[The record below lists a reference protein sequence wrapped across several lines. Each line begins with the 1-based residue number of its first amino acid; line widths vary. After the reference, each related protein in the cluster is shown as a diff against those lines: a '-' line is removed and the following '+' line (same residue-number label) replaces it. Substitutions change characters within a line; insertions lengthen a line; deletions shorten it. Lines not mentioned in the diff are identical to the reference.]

1 MITLNQFS
9 FQISFVIPQE
19 MIPGRMSLLM
29 IIFLNLLTIY
39 MNIISKSPKS
49 EGTTKIMDWMIACI
63 YFVFLSLIEY
73 GIVLFCRLIFDY
85 KSLPKGYAHKRLI
98 EVDLACLLTSIISF
112 TIFTIVY
119 FSSTI

>member
-1 MITLNQFS
+1 
-9 FQISFVIPQE
+9 

-49 EGTTKIMDWMIACI
+49 EGITKIMDWMIACI
-63 YFVFLSLIEY
+63 YFVFLAVIEY
-73 GIVLFCRLIFDY
+73 GIILFCRIMFDY
-85 KSLPKGYAHKRLI
+85 KELPKSYAHKRLV

>member
-1 MITLNQFS
+1 
-9 FQISFVIPQE
+9 
-19 MIPGRMSLLM
+19 
-29 IIFLNLLTIY
+29 

-49 EGTTKIMDWMIACI
+49 EETTNLMDWMIACI
-63 YFVFLSLIEY
+63 YFVFLAVIEY
-73 GIVLFCRLIFDY
+73 GIILSCRIMFEY
-85 KSLPKGYAHKRLI
+85 KSLPKSYAHKRLI